1 MIVPG
6 IVSATFKAETPDY
19 VLSAMREAGL
29 TAVEWS
35 ENWHVPAGDTSLAAE
50 LRDRTLAQGAQV
62 AAYGSYYRLGQN
74 RDPEQ
79 DFLPSLRSAAAMQA
93 PVIRIWGG
101 SLPSAGLEPAQR
113 ESLAREAG
121 TVSRMAAESGIRVA
135 LEWHKNT
142 VTDTNESARAFLE
155 EAGADNLYCLWQPT
169 VALDMAQR
177 CAGIRMLEEKD
188 RLLNLHVYYWRQGK
202 RRPFREG
209 LDEWT
214 RYLQQLDPD
223 KTRFGLL
230 EFVLGDTRAQF
241 LEDAEQW
248 KNLLRQTHH
257 YGVRRE

>member
-1 MIVPG
+1 MIIPG

-19 VLSAMREAGL
+19 VLSAMQAAGL

-35 ENWHVPAGDTSLAAE
+35 ENWHVPAGDVPAAVE
-50 LRDRTLAQGAQV
+50 LRERTRAQGAEV

-79 DFLPSLRSAAAMQA
+79 DFQPSLRSAAAMQA

-101 SLPSAGLEPAQR
+101 SLASDRLPADQR
-113 ESLAREAG
+113 AALAREAG
-121 TVSRMAAESGIRVA
+121 TVSRLAAEYGIRVA

-155 EAGADNLYCLWQPT
+155 EARTDNLYCLWQPT

-177 CAGIRMLEEKD
+177 CAGIRLLEQD
-188 RLLNLHVYYWRQGK
+188 NRLLNLHVYYWREGK

-214 RYLQQLDPD
+214 RYLAQLDPD

-230 EFVLGDTRAQF
+230 EFVLGDTREQF